1 MNLYKK
7 KLQHLNNE
15 LNGIHIT
22 YFNAKR
28 IASFTLQVRNYELS
42 LNSTNKAPV
51 VTDSYVS
58 YVLMSKQMP
67 IKLLLL

>member
-15 LNGIHIT
+15 LNGI
-22 YFNAKR
+22 R